1 MLCICILFY
10 FLIMVCGG
18 FIKLFFVKNALN
30 GIRGR
35 LTPPS
40 FFIFEKRRRIEHF
53 FKIQV
58 RHTTIRTR
66 VGYDIIIIDDY
77 VLG

>member
-30 GIRGR
+30 GYPLFLYFRE
-35 LTPPS
+35 
-40 FFIFEKRRRIEHF
+40 EK
-53 FKIQV
+53 KN
-58 RHTTIRTR
+58 
-66 VGYDIIIIDDY
+66 
-77 VLG
+77 